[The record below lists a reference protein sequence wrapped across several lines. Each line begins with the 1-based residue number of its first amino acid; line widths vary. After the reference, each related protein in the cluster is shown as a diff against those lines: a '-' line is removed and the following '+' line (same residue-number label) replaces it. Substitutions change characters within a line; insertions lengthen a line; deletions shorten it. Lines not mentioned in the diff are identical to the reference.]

1 MSNRIFHSYF
11 IYNCRYVV
19 EKGDIQYKPANC
31 GQIGRIMLT
40 AQQQSSAGINV
51 NGVFIA
57 NIDVG
62 DTEVWGQVLTHCSLC

>member
-31 GQIGRIMLT
+31 EQIGRMLT
-40 AQQQSSAGINV
+40 AQQQCSVGINV

-62 DTEVWGQVLTHCSLC
+62 DTEVWGQVLTQCSLC